1 MFTYKCII
9 QQKYKFWCEED
20 AFNYNQ
26 QSGIKYFG
34 ILAYVLIFMT
44 FIRTREL
51 EFVRRPFFAQLKMLP
66 IPIKTGVQ
74 KRI

>member
-1 MFTYKCII
+1 M
-9 QQKYKFWCEED
+9 CEED

-26 QSGIKYFG
+26 QSWIKDFG
-34 ILAYVLIFMT
+34 VLAHVLTFMT
-44 FIRTREL
+44 FIRTCEL
-51 EFVRRPFFAQLKMLP
+51 EFVRTPFFAQLKMLP